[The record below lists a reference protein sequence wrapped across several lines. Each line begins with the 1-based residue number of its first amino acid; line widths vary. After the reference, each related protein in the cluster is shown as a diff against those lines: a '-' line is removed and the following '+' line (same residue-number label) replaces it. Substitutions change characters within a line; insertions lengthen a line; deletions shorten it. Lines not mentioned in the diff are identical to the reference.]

1 MTKRLTPTLAICCAG
16 FAFACTAAA
25 LDLGK
30 DAVYAPA
37 AVAATDGR
45 PTIAIQGFAF
55 SAATAAPGATVEV
68 VNRDGTEHTLT
79 AADGTFDTNVISG
92 GATATFTAPL
102 TPGTY
107 RFLCNIHPSMKGEL
121 TVA

>member
-1 MTKRLTPTLAICCAG
+1 MTKRLTPTLAICCAA

-25 LDLGK
+25 LDLGR
-30 DAVYAPA
+30 DSVYAPA
-37 AVAATDGR
+37 AVASPGGGTA
-45 PTIAIQGFAF
+45 IALQGFAF
-55 SAATAAPGATVEV
+55 SAATASPGATVEV

-79 AADGTFDTNVISG
+79 AADGSFDTKVITG
-92 GATATFTAPL
+92 GGTGSFTAPL

-121 TVA
+121 VVR